1 LIQRY
6 LALLARVD
14 APEEIVAIT
23 FTRKA
28 ATEMRNRVLAAL
40 VSAESDVPPDKPHE
54 QITWK
59 LAKAVAARD
68 AEAHWAL
75 AHNPGR
81 LRIQTIDALC
91 AWLTRHLPVLSGF
104 GAQPALVEKAEE
116 LHLEAAQRTLDGLNA
131 GEAWS
136 DWVARVLRHL
146 DNNVDKARELLA
158 TMLARRDQWLRHVA
172 DKASSRLTRATLEN
186 ALADVTRDALA
197 SLTALMPQDARAELI
212 ALAGYAAE
220 NLAAAGKATPITA
233 CRGMQ
238 AIPCAALEDLPCWR
252 GLAALLLTNTGAL
265 RARITED
272 EGFPAPTAA
281 KGAEKQKREDYKQR
295 FEAVIATLSN
305 HRTFIELLD
314 KTRILPPAT
323 YTDAQWEVVDALA
336 ALLPVAV
343 AQLEVLFKE
352 RSEVD
357 FTQVSQAAV
366 RALGEPDNPTDL
378 ALALDCRIRHI
389 LVDEFQDTSFS
400 QFELLERLTAGWQQ
414 NDGRT
419 LFVVGD
425 PMQSI
430 YRFREAEVG
439 LYLRARREGIGGIK
453 LEPLTLALNFRSQQ
467 GIVDWVNKT
476 FATVLPDEEDL
487 ASGAV
492 PFVASDAVHP
502 AAGDAVSVHPLLA
515 MEREAEAKLV
525 TSLVQTARAENQDQ
539 TIAILVRSRA
549 HLAEIAPRL
558 KEAGLKFQAIEIE
571 QLGHRPVV
579 QDLLALTRALIHPA
593 DRIAWLALLR
603 APWCGMT
610 LADLDALAG
619 HDHDKTIWDLMN
631 DGISAARL
639 SEDGRKRMARVREML
654 GAALARRRRE
664 PLRRWIEGAWLAL
677 GGPACA
683 EDETDIE
690 DAQVFLKLLDE
701 LEEGG
706 DLPALEILAER
717 AEALFALPDTK
728 ADARL
733 QVMTM
738 HKAKGL
744 EFDTVIVPGLGYA
757 PRRDDPRL
765 LLWLERPRT
774 QSASDLLL
782 APIKEASERTD
793 EIYRYLDRLD
803 DVKETHEDA
812 RLVYVAATRAKSRL
826 HLIGQVDGNGK
837 SLKPKSNSLLERLWP
852 MVQSEFE
859 KAIQSPDTD
868 RTELV
873 EVQTQ
878 EPTAVIRRFASSWQ
892 LPAPPEGLAWKPR
905 AEIPYEAK
913 SPHDEVEFSWAS
925 ETAKHVGTVVHH
937 WLQAISEEQTHSWDV
952 NRIEALLPSFKSE
965 LESEGVPQEEINAAV
980 ERVAAAL
987 MQTLEDKR
995 GRWLLGSKRE
1005 AHSEWRLTGLLDGKL
1020 VDVAIDR
1027 TFVDE
1032 NGVRWIVDYKTG
1044 AHEGGDLEEFLDRE
1058 QERYRVQLEQ
1068 YAALVCMLDNR
1079 PLKLGLYFPLLNGW
1093 REWKPMGVD

>member
-1 LIQRY
+1 
-6 LALLARVD
+6 
-14 APEEIVAIT
+14 
-23 FTRKA
+23 
-28 ATEMRNRVLAAL
+28 
-40 VSAESDVPPDKPHE
+40 
-54 QITWK
+54 
-59 LAKAVAARD
+59 
-68 AEAHWAL
+68 
-75 AHNPGR
+75 
-81 LRIQTIDALC
+81 
-91 AWLTRHLPVLSGF
+91 
-104 GAQPALVEKAEE
+104 
-116 LHLEAAQRTLDGLNA
+116 
-131 GEAWS
+131 
-136 DWVARVLRHL
+136 
-146 DNNVDKARELLA
+146 
-158 TMLARRDQWLRHVA
+158 
-172 DKASSRLTRATLEN
+172 
-186 ALADVTRDALA
+186 
-197 SLTALMPQDARAELI
+197 
-212 ALAGYAAE
+212 
-220 NLAAAGKATPITA
+220 
-233 CRGMQ
+233 
-238 AIPCAALEDLPCWR
+238 
-252 GLAALLLTNTGAL
+252 
-265 RARITED
+265 
-272 EGFPAPTAA
+272 
-281 KGAEKQKREDYKQR
+281 
-295 FEAVIATLSN
+295 
-305 HRTFIELLD
+305 
-314 KTRILPPAT
+314 
-323 YTDAQWEVVDALA
+323 
-336 ALLPVAV
+336 
-343 AQLEVLFKE
+343 
-352 RSEVD
+352 
-357 FTQVSQAAV
+357 
-366 RALGEPDNPTDL
+366 
-378 ALALDCRIRHI
+378 
-389 LVDEFQDTSFS
+389 
-400 QFELLERLTAGWQQ
+400 
-414 NDGRT
+414 
-419 LFVVGD
+419 
-425 PMQSI
+425 
-430 YRFREAEVG
+430 
-439 LYLRARREGIGGIK
+439 
-453 LEPLTLALNFRSQQ
+453 
-467 GIVDWVNKT
+467 
-476 FATVLPDEEDL
+476 
-487 ASGAV
+487 
-492 PFVASDAVHP
+492 
-502 AAGDAVSVHPLLA
+502 
-515 MEREAEAKLV
+515 
-525 TSLVQTARAENQDQ
+525 
-539 TIAILVRSRA
+539 
-549 HLAEIAPRL
+549 
-558 KEAGLKFQAIEIE
+558 
-571 QLGHRPVV
+571 
-579 QDLLALTRALIHPA
+579 
-593 DRIAWLALLR
+593 
-603 APWCGMT
+603 
-610 LADLDALAG
+610 
-619 HDHDKTIWDLMN
+619 
-631 DGISAARL
+631 
-639 SEDGRKRMARVREML
+639 
-654 GAALARRRRE
+654 
-664 PLRRWIEGAWLAL
+664 
-677 GGPACA
+677 
-683 EDETDIE
+683 
-690 DAQVFLKLLDE
+690 
-701 LEEGG
+701 
-706 DLPALEILAER
+706 
-717 AEALFALPDTK
+717 
-728 ADARL
+728 
-733 QVMTM
+733 MTM

-1079 PLKLGLYFPLLNGW
+1079 PLKLGLYFPLLKGW
-1093 REWKPMGVD
+1093 REWLI